1 MTALEKD
8 PIVTATDI
16 ARVEQE
22 SIAAGASSEG
32 YMVQAGKGIAKRVD
46 AFMTREKRKKE
57 VTLLIGKGNNGGDGY
72 VAGLDLLSRGYRVV
86 AYHFFP
92 FEESSPLCQKHEE
105 RFLSSGGKVFYPTAI
120 DDVDFF
126 EKGAV
131 VDGLFGTGFQG
142 KLEGIFFDLAKKLN
156 RSIVPVLAIDIP
168 SGVNGTTGTVGSLA
182 IEAEETFF
190 LGAPK
195 WGFFVGEGLDSIG
208 RLRAVSF
215 GLDPVYFAQM
225 EAKGHL
231 VNPTYLAQ
239 NLPRAR
245 RSQHKYEAGYVLAVA
260 GSPTMPGAAC
270 LASLAALRTGAGMVR
285 LFYPEGMEALLAAT
299 PYEIVRTPYRAP
311 DCRPLLEEGARASA
325 WLIGPGL
332 GREKETEALIATL
345 LPQLEVP
352 AVIDADALFL
362 AAGRWKGA
370 RAPLVLTPHYGEME
384 RLLGEKKLPREELFA
399 RTQAFCNEMKV
410 TVLLKGALSCVFH
423 PDTKP
428 LMLLG
433 GTPGMATAGSGD
445 VLTGMI
451 SALLAKRVEV
461 RTAAALGAYL
471 HALAGEHVARK
482 HHAQA
487 LIASDL
493 IAALPAAF
501 RQLEHMH

>member
-1 MTALEKD
+1 MITLEQD
-8 PIVTATDI
+8 PIVTAADS
-16 ARVEQE
+16 ARVE
-22 SIAAGASSEG
+22 SASVAAGASSEE
-32 YMVQAGKGIAKRVD
+32 YMVQAGQGIAKRVD
-46 AFMTREKRKKE
+46 AFIQREKRNKE

-72 VAGLDLLSRGYRVV
+72 VAGDELLAKGYHVV

-92 FEESSPLCQKHEE
+92 FDASSWLCQKQEE
-105 RFLSSGGKVFYPTAI
+105 KFLASGGKVIYPKGVEE
-120 DDVDFF
+120 VDLF
-126 EKGAV
+126 EGGAV

-142 KLEGIFFDLAKKLN
+142 KLEGVFFELAKKLN
-156 RSIVPVLAIDIP
+156 RSMVPVLAIDIP
-168 SGVNGTTGTVGSLA
+168 SGVNGNTGAVGSLA

-225 EAKGHL
+225 EAKGYL
-231 VNPTYLAQ
+231 VNPTYLAKS
-239 NLPRAR
+239 LPRAR

-260 GSPTMPGAAC
+260 GSPMMPGAAC

-285 LFYPEGMEALLAAT
+285 LFYPEKMGALLAAA
-299 PYEIVRTPYRAP
+299 PYEVVRTPYRAP

-332 GREKETEALIATL
+332 GREKKTEALIATL
-345 LPQLEVP
+345 LPQLHVP

-362 AAGRWKGA
+362 VAGRWKGA
-370 RAPLVLTPHYGEME
+370 RVPLVLTPHYGEME
-384 RLLGEKKLPREELFA
+384 RLLGKKNLPREDLFA

-433 GTPGMATAGSGD
+433 GTPGMATAGAGD

-451 SALLAKRVEV
+451 SALLAKKVEV
-461 RTAAALGAYL
+461 RTAAALGSYL

-493 IAALPAAF
+493 IAALPAAL
-501 RQLEHMH
+501 RQLQQID